1 LPFHVVGISH
11 HTAGV
16 DVRERF
22 SLTSAEIGAMLE
34 RERAAGHSVVLLA
47 TCNRCELYWSGSHD
61 LEGRFRE
68 LAQARGAYGAAPW
81 TRLDGRAAVAHLMR
95 VAAGLDSQIVGETE
109 ILGQVRRAFDLARAA
124 GTTTRE
130 LDMVFSAALA
140 AGRRVRSDTV
150 IGRHAGSVSGAAVH
164 LLRQLAGGSLGGRS
178 LVLLGAGEA
187 AEGVLQALDSDDLPV
202 VTMVVRNPQ
211 RAQGLAHAWQVPHV
225 RAWGEL
231 ETVLARADVVI
242 AATAAAGPIV
252 SAAQL
257 ERAIGRFARELWVA
271 DLALPRNIDPESREV
286 AGVHLYDLD
295 DLRDRCCPAPRTGS
309 LVLREADRILVQEL
323 DRLGATLRARAAAP
337 ALAEL
342 HRMGSRVVEE
352 ETARALDLL
361 DGLSE
366 NERNVVRAMAERVA
380 RRLLYPVSR
389 AVRAEG
395 GSVQAGKEVEHAG

>member
-1 LPFHVVGISH
+1 VPDSPSFHVVGISH

-34 RERAAGHSVVLLA
+34 RERAAGRSVVLLA

-81 TRLDGRAAVAHLMR
+81 TRLDGREAVAHLMR
-95 VAAGLDSQIVGETE
+95 VTSGLDSQIVGETE

-140 AGRRVRSDTV
+140 AGRRVRNETLL
-150 IGRHAGSVSGAAVH
+150 GRHAGSVSGAAVH
-164 LLRQLAGGSLGGRS
+164 LLRQLAGGSLAGRS

-187 AEGVLQALDSDDLPV
+187 AEGVLQALDGDDMPV

-211 RAQGLAHAWQVPHV
+211 RAQAVAHAWRVPHV

-231 ETVLARADVVI
+231 DTVLARADLVV
-242 AATAAAGPIV
+242 AATAATGPVV

-257 ERAIGRFARELWVA
+257 ERAIGDGRELWVA
-271 DLALPRNIDPESREV
+271 DLALPRNIDPASRDL
-286 AGVHLYDLD
+286 GGLHLYDLD

-309 LVLREADRILVQEL
+309 LVLREADRILAQEL
-323 DRLGATLRARAAAP
+323 DRLGAALRGRAAAP

-361 DGLSE
+361 DGLSDD
-366 NERNVVRAMAERVA
+366 ERKVVRAMAERVA

-395 GSVQAGKEVEHAG
+395 GSKEYDHAG